1 MLSLKR
7 LTNKESNYQALY
19 EWYQDEE
26 VTSAFEQKSLSINEI
41 KNKYYPRT
49 LKNTNV
55 FVYLIFYQNKPIGLI
70 QYQKISLE
78 NLKLYKINDG
88 YEIDIFIGSKKYRN
102 KGLGTSSINILTN
115 YLHKKGITTVVLCP
129 LSSNKIAI
137 NCYLKCNYKI
147 NGVFITK
154 DTQGTNKEYVLMIN
168 KP

>member
-1 MLSLKR
+1 MLTLKR

-70 QYQKISLE
+70 QYQKIIQE
-78 NLKLYKINDG
+78 
-88 YEIDIFIGSKKYRN
+88 
-102 KGLGTSSINILTN
+102 
-115 YLHKKGITTVVLCP
+115 
-129 LSSNKIAI
+129 
-137 NCYLKCNYKI
+137 
-147 NGVFITK
+147 
-154 DTQGTNKEYVLMIN
+154 
-168 KP
+168 